1 MTGDTKYLDRASAAI
16 DSFNKFLPATVA
28 FAALNDVNSVDG
40 GLIDDMQ
47 SFWFA
52 EVLKYLYA
60 FPVVVVFLLR
70 LRGS

>member
-1 MTGDTKYLDRASAAI
+1 
-16 DSFNKFLPATVA
+16 
-28 FAALNDVNSVDG
+28 VNSVDG

-70 LRGS
+70 LRVTRRYLTFDDPKHISLDDCK